1 MKEEKVSTSW
11 CNSVGASKTRTLNLI
26 VNAEIRSN
34 TKTHDKNCE
43 LRLHVND
50 NLLPPRES
58 RDR

>member
-11 CNSVGASKTRTLNLI
+11 CNSVGASKTRTLDLI

-43 LRLHVND
+43 LHVND
-50 NLLPPRES
+50 NLLPPRE
-58 RDR
+58 